1 VERITING
9 ERFAIGETGRFAA
22 AMGWEPGI
30 QILGARVESTN
41 GERAVDGRAFQAGP
55 THAPDDWIS
64 GAIRMEID
72 GEILD
77 DDEEDPDDI
86 AGLLELALEDPSL
99 IEPLIGVPVETDAAI
114 FTPTDVSLGRARID
128 LVPGD
133 GGLDAVVSMDGIAM
147 DLDVGGVGLYSW
159 VETTGTASATSVD
172 AAISMTIESSE
183 GTVRA
188 DLTEIAIVLD
198 GFAITVEW
206 VPDFMEDSIAGW
218 IEDYV
223 EQAIADLI
231 EAEVVSLVEET
242 LSAFAIGATFNDD
255 LDMELRLADLTVVP
269 TGLRFEVDAR
279 IQALNS
285 RELPRN
291 AGSLKTAGDPPEWP
305 AYKTQPLWAAV
316 DDDLVNQ
323 LGFAFW
329 ATDLA
334 QGIEMDGILL
344 GGLAGGPLPAPLGPA
359 TTVTMSLN
367 LPPVLSPS
375 KDEDWA
381 AQLTVGEWDLAFNR
395 LDGEVLRFSINLR
408 SHVNVSME
416 EGSVIRMSV
425 DDRPAQIEQAIGVLA
440 FPDELDP
447 GDLAALVKLLVP
459 PLMGNASE
467 FAPDIPIPQVALEEF
482 IDVEATRGKVLM
494 VENAQV
500 RLENDSWLL
509 LQADLAV
516 H

>member
-188 DLTEIAIVLD
+188 DLTEIAIALD
-198 GFAITVEW
+198 GFEITVEW

-255 LDMELRLADLTVVP
+255 LDMELRLANLTVVP

-344 GGLAGGPLPAPLGPA
+344 GGLAGGPLPPPLGPA

-509 LQADLAV
+509 LQADLGV